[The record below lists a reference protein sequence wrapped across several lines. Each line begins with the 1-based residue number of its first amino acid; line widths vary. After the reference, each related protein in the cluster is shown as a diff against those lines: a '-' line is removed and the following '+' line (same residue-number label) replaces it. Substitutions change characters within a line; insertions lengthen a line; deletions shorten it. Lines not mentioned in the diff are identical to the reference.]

1 MNNSSGALSFDAII
15 NDSDFQRK
23 FDEMERRIKGF
34 TNTATS
40 ETKKVD
46 DQFRLLG
53 TAIATYFTT
62 DALKNVAT
70 QIITVRSEFQQL
82 ETAFRVMLGSKE
94 KANALMSQ
102 VANLAAETP
111 FGLKDVGN
119 AVKMLIAYGTSADS
133 AIKTLRML
141 GDVASGVSAPINDIV
156 YLYGTLQ
163 TQGRAYAVDIQ
174 QFAGRG
180 IPIYKE
186 LAKVL
191 GTTQDKV
198 KGFVEDGKVGFKE
211 VEKAFQNMTSQ
222 GGLFNNAML
231 EQSKTIGGLISTL
244 KDNIDQMFND
254 IGKNQEGFIAGTI
267 KMGIDMTQNYEKIL
281 DVLTVL
287 TAMYGAYRTA
297 LILTTAVESALIASK
312 VGLTAAEALH
322 YGWLVLEKEAQL
334 ALNAAMMA
342 NPYAIAAAL
351 LVGLA
356 GSLYLVRQKSIELK
370 SASELLSQA
379 NADVTSGVQAQSS
392 EINQL
397 IDVLHNKNIADSE
410 RLNAYN
416 KINAITPTILNGL
429 DFEKSKTADLTAEV
443 YNYIGALEK
452 KLRLEA
458 SQGKLKEALDQQA
471 KAQEQFDKAISN
483 KKSKSA
489 FPTPVN
495 MASGFYQY
503 DKTTGANNRINDA
516 SKTLLEAKSIVSEIN
531 KSIET
536 IYKGDTKDGLKS
548 KIASIEAQKKGVD
561 KLSLAYKILEEE
573 GKKYTNQL
581 DKIAEKENKGKKD
594 EPVVKTAS
602 WYKNKIKETEEL
614 QSKVDATSKKYLEY
628 QKQIDGYE
636 KILNPTKSGGK
647 GSKPEEIFPFGTIK
661 YWEQVSQ
668 KAKEAIEKT
677 VPLAERQRLNA
688 VVLDAD
694 RKAEALRKELV
705 IKSFDEELEEKKKQ
719 YDLYEKWVQFVSKE
733 SADAQFSTLIRSNKT
748 YADWLKGQIDTLQ
761 NQQNSGMISEQGKKN
776 LVSLNVEYASVTGGK
791 SAIDVFKDGLEKAK
805 FEAGSLSKYLA
816 YLQTQQESL
825 RGDTSTNGILK
836 NLEIALQVNQTQQ
849 AIREELKS
857 FLENANDYETQ
868 VLNIQTK
875 YSNLRADLDAQYS
888 DKKNE
893 TYVKTKELIKKAEE
907 GELKDVNDI
916 RDRNLESFKRLQ
928 ETIYE
933 SNRQGL
939 KLRIEHEKAALG
951 DIVKKYGEQSK
962 KYKEKAEE
970 IAKLQEQL
978 HKDTLT
984 QINDFAALAS
994 QLGSVLQQAGGG
1006 FAQLGG
1012 LLSGL
1017 ANSAKLITVSFDKS
1031 ATTADKV
1038 QVGVS
1043 GIISLV
1049 NTLISASN
1057 QRNQAEKEYQ
1067 NNALAFEHNYKMAI
1081 NERIGLMASSEE
1093 NVFLKNYQGR
1103 LTDSFKMFNDASA
1116 KYKEALAKLN
1126 QGQAKTGQQNSVNWG
1141 NVGSATGSGAAIGA
1155 TVGSIVP
1162 VIGTAIG
1169 AGVGAVVG
1177 FFTGLFG
1184 AKTKDDTFGSL
1195 IQLYP
1200 NLITQSANGQKVF
1213 NKDLA
1218 QTLITNNQVDDAT
1231 KQLLQ
1236 NTIDWTNQM
1245 EKAKETVKGIISE
1258 LAGNLGNNLRDSL
1271 VNAFK
1276 EGTDAAK
1283 AFGDSVSGILE
1294 DIISKM
1300 IFNQIFS
1307 KAFEDLEK
1315 EMIKSSDLANNGD
1328 GSWIDDFGNFFSQA
1342 DGLWQQFYESLKTAQ
1357 KEAGKYGLNI
1367 FQKTQTNTATNNTVL
1382 SGAIKGMSEETASIL
1397 AGQFNAIRINSATTV
1412 QLTREGVGYLQ
1423 NISKYSTQYLPY
1435 LEGIDA
1441 KLKTL
1446 NEATS
1451 LRAKGG

>member
-40 ETKKVD
+40 ETKKID

-191 GTTQDKV
+191 SVNESQV
-198 KGFVEDGKVGFKE
+198 KSFVEAGKVGFKE

-222 GGLFNNAML
+222 GGLFNGSMV

-244 KDNIDQMFND
+244 QDNIDQMFNN
-254 IGKNQEGFIAGTI
+254 IGKNQEGFIADTI
-267 KMGIDMTQNYEKIL
+267 KVGIEMTQNYEKII

-287 TAMYGAYRTA
+287 AATYGAYKA
-297 LILTTAVESALIASK
+297 GLILAVVVERASILNANGITTARILAAVATD
-312 VGLTAAEALH
+312 GLTMANNALTAS
-322 YGWLVLEKEAQL
+322 LL
-334 ALNAAMMA
+334 ANPIAAM
-342 NPYAIAAAL
+342 IAL
-351 LVGLA
+351 LVGVSA
-356 GSLYLVRQKSIELK
+356 AIYVYSDRTKIAEEAQRKFNEEQKVFSDNIDDIKNKTSRLTGIIRDQT
-370 SASELLSQA
+370 STQSQQLRAYSELQKIYPSLLNNISLQQFKTKEATIAQKEFNKAIDQMAESNLRAQLSSFDKQIA
-379 NADVTSGVQAQSS
+379 ETKSRLSSLRTTPQLGVTGASTGQFTALTT
-392 EINQL
+392 QL
-397 IDVLHNKNIADSE
+397 ME
-410 RLNAYN
+410 
-416 KINAITPTILNGL
+416 
-429 DFEKSKTADLTAEV
+429 
-443 YNYIGALEK
+443 
-452 KLRLEA
+452 LEA
-458 SQGKLKEALDQQA
+458 SRKQYVDSINNTRRIERNAAKEKEAEQSTSIVKTDAWYDNEIKRLKERQA
-471 KAQEQFDKAISN
+471 TLAHGSAEY
-483 KKSKSA
+483 KK
-489 FPTPVN
+489 
-495 MASGFYQY
+495 
-503 DKTTGANNRINDA
+503 I
-516 SKTLLEAKSIVSEIN
+516 
-531 KSIET
+531 
-536 IYKGDTKDGLKS
+536 
-548 KIASIEAQKKGVD
+548 
-561 KLSLAYKILEEE
+561 
-573 GKKYTNQL
+573 GKQ
-581 DKIAEKENKGKKD
+581 
-594 EPVVKTAS
+594 
-602 WYKNKIKETEEL
+602 IKEIE
-614 QSKVDATSKKYLEY
+614 DY
-628 QKQIDGYE
+628 
-636 KILNPTKSGGK
+636 LNPKDKG
-647 GSKPEEIFPFGTIK
+647 GSKPEEVFPFGTIK

-668 KAKEAIEKT
+668 KAKEAIEVSKN
-677 VPLAERQRLNA
+677 PAERSRQNAIMLNA
-688 VVLDAD
+688 DQ
-694 RKAEALRKELV
+694 KAEALRKELV

-805 FEAGSLSKYLA
+805 FEAGSLSKYLT
-816 YLQTQQESL
+816 YLQTQQEAL

-893 TYVKTKELIKKAEE
+893 TYVKTKDLIKKAEE

-951 DIVKKYGEQSK
+951 DIVKNYGEQSK

-984 QINDFAALAS
+984 QINDFAQLAG

-1017 ANSAKLITVSFDKS
+1017 AASSKLISVSFDKS

-1038 QVGVS
+1038 QAGVS

-1049 NTLISASN
+1049 NTLVSASN

-1103 LTDSFKMFNDASA
+1103 LSDSFKMFNDASA

-1126 QGQAKTGQQNSVNWG
+1126 QGQAKVGQENSVNWS
-1141 NVGSATGSGAAIGA
+1141 NVGSATGAGAAIGTA
-1155 TVGSIVP
+1155 ILPG
-1162 VIGTAIG
+1162 IGTAIG
-1169 AGVGAVVG
+1169 AAAGFVV
-1177 FFTGLFG
+1177 GLFG
-1184 AKTKDDTFGSL
+1184 AKTKEDTYGSL

-1200 NLITQSANGQKVF
+1200 SLITQSANGQKVF

-1245 EKAKETVKGIISE
+1245 EKAKDAVKGIISE

-1307 KAFEDLEK
+1307 KAFTDLQEQ
-1315 EMIKSSDLANNGD
+1315 MTASSDLSNGGD

>member
-1 MNNSSGALSFDAII
+1 MNNSGGALSFDAII

-281 DVLTVL
+281 DVLTIL
-287 TAMYGAYRTA
+287 TATYGAYK
-297 LILTTAVESALIASK
+297 TAVILATTIEAVATATKGGWTVATLLQYRALLLAESAQK
-312 VGLTAAEALH
+312 
-322 YGWLVLEKEAQL
+322 
-334 ALNAAMMA
+334 ALNATMLA
-342 NPYAIAAAL
+342 NPYVLAATL
-351 LVGLA
+351 LVGLGTATYLLAKNTDSATMAQEALSNASKKATESMA
-356 GSLYLVRQKSIELK
+356 GETAKMETLKAQINSESLSRE
-370 SASELLSQA
+370 
-379 NADVTSGVQAQSS
+379 TR
-392 EINQL
+392 NQ
-397 IDVLHNKNIADSE
+397 
-410 RLNAYN
+410 
-416 KINAITPTILNGL
+416 
-429 DFEKSKTADLTAEV
+429 
-443 YNYIGALEK
+443 
-452 KLRLEA
+452 
-458 SQGKLKEALDQQA
+458 KLKEFIAIAPDQL
-471 KAQEQFDKAISN
+471 KAITLENFNTVES
-483 KKSKSA
+483 KKA
-489 FPTPVN
+489 IDDYIV
-495 MASGFYQY
+495 
-503 DKTTGANNRINDA
+503 
-516 SKTLLEAKSIVSEIN
+516 SKTRQ
-531 KSIET
+531 IEM
-536 IYKGDTKDGLKS
+536 KQ
-548 KIASIEAQKKGVD
+548 IEAD
-561 KLSLAYKILEEE
+561 LEESIKRKQKLNAGE
-573 GKKYTNQL
+573 GSTMSYGLSIIDNALGTRLYENNIKKQIVVENEFQEKLKQRTVEL
-581 DKIAEKENKGKKD
+581 SKADTAKIKASTPP
-594 EPVVKTAS
+594 PVVKNDE
-602 WYKNKIKETEEL
+602 WYKNEIKKLTEL
-614 QSKVDATSKKYLEY
+614 QQKYDVGSAKYNEY
-628 QKQIDGYE
+628 QAKIDALN
-636 KILNPTKSGGK
+636 KKLNPKK
-647 GSKPEEIFPFGTIK
+647 EKQEEVAPFGTIK

-668 KAKEAIEKT
+668 KAKEAIEVSKN
-677 VPLAERQRLNA
+677 PAERSRQNA
-688 VVLDAD
+688 IMLDAD

-719 YDLYEKWVQFVSKE
+719 YDLHEKWVQFVSKE

-776 LVSLNVEYASVTGGK
+776 LVSLNIEYASVTGGK

-816 YLQTQQESL
+816 YLQTQQEAL

-868 VLNIQTK
+868 VLNIQKK

-893 TYVKTKELIKKAEE
+893 TYVKTKELIKKAEDD
-907 GELKDVNDI
+907 ELKDVNDN
-916 RDRNLESFKRLQ
+916 RARNLESFKKLQ
-928 ETIYE
+928 ESIYDN
-933 SNRQGL
+933 NRQGL
-939 KLRIEHEKAALG
+939 KQRIEREKEYLKDVATIYG
-951 DIVKKYGEQSK
+951 NQSDEYKKQFHL
-962 KYKEKAEE
+962 
-970 IAKLQEQL
+970 IAKLQEDL
-978 HKDTLT
+978 HKDTLN

-1012 LLSGL
+1012 LLSGI

-1031 ATTADKV
+1031 ATNSDRA
-1038 QVGVS
+1038 QAGISGV
-1043 GIISLV
+1043 ITLI
-1049 NTLISASN
+1049 NTLVSASN

-1103 LTDSFKMFNDASA
+1103 LSDSFKMFNDASA

-1126 QGQAKTGQQNSVNWG
+1126 QGQAKVGQENSLSWG
-1141 NVGSATGSGAAIGA
+1141 NIGSATGAGAAIGTA
-1155 TVGSIVP
+1155 IAPG
-1162 VIGTAIG
+1162 IGTAIG
-1169 AGVGAVVG
+1169 AAVG
-1177 FFTGLFG
+1177 FIAGIFG
-1184 AKTKDDTFGSL
+1184 GKVKEDTFGSL

-1200 NLITQSANGQKVF
+1200 TLITQSANGQKVF

-1307 KAFEDLEK
+1307 KAFSDLQEQ
-1315 EMIKSSDLANNGD
+1315 MTASSDVAGGGD

-1342 DGLWQQFYESLKTAQ
+1342 DGLWKQFYDSLQTAQ

-1412 QLTREGVGYLQ
+1412 QLTRESIGYLQ